1 MENTTPSTEP
11 LDNITPKSDAE
22 LVPIFDTIYRDD
34 AVSGSAVD
42 EISELVPTTPENA
55 EQVHDMRNE
64 LLGISDE
71 LLAPFT
77 APGEP
82 ITSYTAVID
91 DRIPL
96 DVAAGSIDSEEG
108 EEVLL
113 DLDGTEGFECLDSS
127 ADGVEPILHSTADST
142 RMQQGVEL
150 FGITA
155 SVDPNADVTKEMEAL
170 SDDDK
175 QRIQALREMA
185 EAEHMT
191 LTDAQLLAF
200 LNRVKELGTVTKQ
213 LKGAVRQVSAKDKAK
228 RRAAAKAAKASR
240 KKNRR

>member
-22 LVPIFDTIYRDD
+22 MVKLFDTIYRED
-34 AVSGSAVD
+34 AVVGSVVD
-42 EISELVPTTPENA
+42 AIAELVPTTPENEA
-55 EQVHDMRNE
+55 ALHDMRNE

-71 LLAPFT
+71 ILAPAT
-77 APGEP
+77 APAT

-91 DRIPL
+91 DSVPL
-96 DVAAGSIDSEEG
+96 DVAAGVVDSADG

-113 DLDGTEGFECLDSS
+113 DLDGTDGFAGLDSS
-127 ADGVEPILHSTADST
+127 ADGVEPLLHSTADST
-142 RMQQGVEL
+142 RLQQGVEL

-155 SVDPNADVTKEMEAL
+155 SVDPNADVTAEMAAL

-185 EAEHMT
+185 AAEHMT
-191 LTDAQLLAF
+191 MTDAQLLAF
-200 LNRVKELGTVTKQ
+200 LKRVKELGTVTKKLQ
-213 LKGAVRQVSAKDKAK
+213 GPVRQVSSKEKAK